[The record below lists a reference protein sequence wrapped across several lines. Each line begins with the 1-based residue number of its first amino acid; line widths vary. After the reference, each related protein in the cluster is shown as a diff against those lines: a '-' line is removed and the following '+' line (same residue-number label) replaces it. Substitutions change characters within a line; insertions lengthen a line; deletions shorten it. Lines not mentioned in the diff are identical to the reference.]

1 MPAALALII
10 LAVAAWPASGCSKN
24 EKSNTSAPKS
34 DQSKSATTKDN
45 APTQAP
51 DQYTVTLDTTQGP
64 IVIDVDRAWSPRGAD
79 RFYELVQDGH
89 YDDAA
94 FFRVVN
100 GFVAQAGISGDPAQT
115 AKWRS
120 NRIPDDP
127 VKQSNTRGM
136 VSFATS
142 GPDSR
147 STQFFINYGDNSR
160 LDYMGFSPFGKVRDM
175 SAADALYSEYAGTI
189 SQVAIESRGNTYLEQ
204 NYPKLDYI
212 KSAKIT
218 E

>member
-1 MPAALALII
+1 MPRALVSI
-10 LAVAAWPASGCSKN
+10 LAAVVAWAAFGCSKN
-24 EKSNTSAPKS
+24 EKSNTPAPRS
-34 DQSKSATTKDN
+34 EQNQAAAKDD
-45 APTQAP
+45 APARAP

-64 IVIDVDRAWSPRGAD
+64 VVIDVDREWSPLGAD

-100 GFVAQAGISGDPAQT
+100 GFVAQAGISSDPAQT

-120 NRIPDDP
+120 KRIPDDP

-136 VSFATS
+136 VSFAAS

-147 STQFFINYGDNSR
+147 TTQFFINYGDNSR

-175 SAADALYSEYAGTI
+175 SAADAFYSGYAGTI
-189 SQVAIESRGNTYLEQ
+189 SQVAIETQGNTYLEQ
-204 NYPKLDYI
+204 SYPKLDYI
-212 KSAKIT
+212 KSATIT